1 MFLKLRVV
9 QGGVGCQRGTTL
21 DSSIPYEGNK
31 VEIYVI
37 FKIYQSDSM
46 VIFFLFFL
54 KDIMKLF

>member
-1 MFLKLRVV
+1 MV
-9 QGGVGCQRGTTL
+9 QGVMGCQRGTTL

-37 FKIYQSDSM
+37 FKIYQSDS
-46 VIFFLFFL
+46 LFFL

>member
-1 MFLKLRVV
+1 MV
-9 QGGVGCQRGTTL
+9 QGVMGCQRGTTL

>member
-1 MFLKLRVV
+1 MV
-9 QGGVGCQRGTTL
+9 QGVIGCQRGTTL

-37 FKIYQSDSM
+37 FKIDQSDSL
-46 VIFFLFFL
+46 VIFFLFFP